1 MAAGGAL
8 NRSLDQHLQDAQP
21 LFAEIW
27 QALAA
32 SLRAAGIAEELAVA
46 GTPHSRAELRED
58 SYARSH
64 SLYAEWRTPA
74 GAYQG
79 SILVHGDGLAFA
91 EFDVLLAHP
100 RKANWVIEAAT
111 AWGRSGAVKSELR
124 LLPALGT

>member
-1 MAAGGAL
+1 MTILSLEQRLQAAE
-8 NRSLDQHLQDAQP
+8 P
-21 LFAEIW
+21 LFAEVW
-27 QALAA
+27 QTLAA
-32 SLRAAGIAEELAVA
+32 SLQAAGIEQGVAMA

-64 SLYAEWRTPA
+64 SLYAEWRSA
-74 GAYQG
+74 RGAYQG

-100 RKANWVIEAAT
+100 RKPNWVIEAVT

-124 LLPALGT
+124 LLPALGA